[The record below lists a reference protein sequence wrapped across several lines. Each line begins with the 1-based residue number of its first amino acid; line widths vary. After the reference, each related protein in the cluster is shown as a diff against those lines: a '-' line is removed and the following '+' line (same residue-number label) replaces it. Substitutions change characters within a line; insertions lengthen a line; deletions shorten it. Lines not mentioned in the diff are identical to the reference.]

1 MTLQEQ
7 VLNQIPKKKEDL
19 IQSQINNAKSILLRN
34 NLKLTAYTLKSIS
47 INKIIP
53 SQNNEDYVNESSK
66 YDVDI
71 FLDVKKGLIDLN
83 TLRLETFRPIAI
95 NKNTM
100 KIIDGNHRHY
110 ALKTAGET
118 NAYVLLCKTQ
128 SI

>member
-71 FLDVKKGLIDLN
+71 FLDV
-83 TLRLETFRPIAI
+83 
-95 NKNTM
+95 
-100 KIIDGNHRHY
+100 
-110 ALKTAGET
+110 
-118 NAYVLLCKTQ
+118 
-128 SI
+128 

>member
-19 IQSQINNAKSILLRN
+19 IQSQIKNAKSILLRN

-53 SQNNEDYVNESSK
+53 SQNNEDYENESSK
-66 YDVDI
+66 HDVDV

-83 TLRLETFRPIAI
+83 ILRLETFRPIAI

-110 ALKTAGET
+110 ALKKAGET